1 MASQSMR
8 GVIYGVHVM
17 VDSVQLNN
25 FFATALVKVINFTV
39 VVLNTAVA
47 GAMFWMVVSRHFLP
61 GSPMM
66 WIEELII
73 LLALWLY
80 FMGGASCSYGDGHVR
95 GGFLNIWLNE
105 KQLKIA
111 DKIARF
117 CEFSVLAIYG
127 WLAAKYVIHLFNS
140 TRSAI
145 YLDLNKSYWALS
157 VVVGLFLMAVFV
169 IFHLAASFKPSKNMD
184 MERLNNDNY
193 RT

>member
-1 MASQSMR
+1 ME
-8 GVIYGVHVM
+8 
-17 VDSVQLNN
+17 DSAELNN
-25 FFATALVKVINFTV
+25 LFTTVLVKVINFTV

-47 GAMFWMVVSRHFLP
+47 GAMFWMVFSRHVLP

-80 FMGGASCSYGDGHVR
+80 FLGGASCSHIDGHVQ
-95 GGFLNIWLNE
+95 GGFLNIWLND
-105 KQLKIA
+105 KQLRITST
-111 DKIARF
+111 IARF
-117 CEFSVLAIYG
+117 CELTVLVIYA

-145 YLDLNKSYWALS
+145 HLDLNKSYWALS

-169 IFHLAASFKPSKNMD
+169 IFHLVASFKASKSTD
-184 MERLNNDNY
+184 MERLSHDNY